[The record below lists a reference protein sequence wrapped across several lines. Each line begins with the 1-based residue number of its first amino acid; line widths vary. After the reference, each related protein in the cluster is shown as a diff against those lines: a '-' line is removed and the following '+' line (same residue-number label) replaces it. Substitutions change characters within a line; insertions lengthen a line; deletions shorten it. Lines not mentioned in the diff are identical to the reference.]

1 MTVADYKKWADI
13 TENGFIRAAEF
24 LRNEKIFRA
33 KDIPYQTQ
41 LIALAAILASVNT
54 SHESALNDEE
64 ATKEELLKAYRA
76 KEDEDQKIPRWYWCG
91 VFGEMY
97 AGAANTQIANDF
109 SEVTSWLRGEV
120 DLPTTIRDMN
130 FQPNRLCEV
139 QSRASAVYK
148 GVYALLNKCRDF
160 RTGVPINE
168 KIFFDDKIDI
178 HHIFPKKWCDE
189 HGIESSD
196 CNSIINKTALSAR
209 TNRMIGG
216 RAPSE
221 YLPRIQEESG
231 IDNGKMDEILASHLI
246 SADALRAD
254 DFWAFF
260 EVRKEALLEAIEKAM
275 GKKVIRDGDEE
286 QTDRQG
292 RLR

>member
-130 FQPNRLCEV
+130 FQPNRLREV

-254 DFWAFF
+254 DFWVFF
-260 EVRKEALLEAIEKAM
+260 EARKEALLEAIEKAM